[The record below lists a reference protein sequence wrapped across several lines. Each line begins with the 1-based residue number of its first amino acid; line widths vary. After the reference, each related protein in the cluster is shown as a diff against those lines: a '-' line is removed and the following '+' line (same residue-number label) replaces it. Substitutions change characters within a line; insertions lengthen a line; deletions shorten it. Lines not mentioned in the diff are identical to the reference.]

1 MPWQEIA
8 RAIADASGQSFHPGA
23 PRGIGGGC
31 INQAYRL
38 ADARSAWF
46 VKSNSVAALAMFE
59 AEAAGLRAL
68 SDTGL
73 RTPRPLCT
81 GTTGQESFIV
91 LEYLELGRPRADGWR
106 LAGERLAALHGHG
119 ADAFGWER
127 DNTIGATPQE
137 NAWDS
142 DWIRFWRERRLG
154 FQLAEASRNGHRGRV
169 IELGE
174 RLLEAFPALL
184 DHQPRPA
191 LLHGDLWSGNLAF
204 DASGEPVVYDPA
216 CYFGDAD
223 ADLAMTELF
232 GGFDHAFHE
241 AYRSCRPAEPGY
253 AVRRDLYNLYHVL
266 NHLNLFGGG
275 YLQQSIRLLERLLA
289 EC

>member
-8 RAIADASGQSFHPGA
+8 RAIADASGEAFQPDP
-23 PRGIGGGC
+23 PRGLGGGC

-38 ADARSAWF
+38 ADRNSTWF
-46 VKSNSVAALAMFE
+46 VKTNAAAALVMFE

-68 SDTGL
+68 SEAGL

-81 GTTGQESFIV
+81 GTAGQESFIV
-91 LEYLELGRPRADGWR
+91 LEYLELGRPGPGGWQR
-106 LAGERLAALHGHG
+106 AGERLADLHGHG
-119 ADAFGWER
+119 AEAFGWER

-137 NAWDS
+137 NAWDP
-142 DWIRFWRERRLG
+142 DWIRFWSERRLG
-154 FQLAEASRNGHRGRV
+154 FQLAEARRNGHRGRL

-174 RLLEAFPALL
+174 RLLERFPVLL
-184 DHQPRPA
+184 DHRPRPA

-204 DASGEPVVYDPA
+204 GADGEPVVYDPA
-216 CYFGDAD
+216 CYYGDAD

-232 GGFDHAFHE
+232 GGFDRAFYD
-241 AYRSCRPAEPGY
+241 AYRGCRPAAPGY
-253 AVRRDLYNLYHVL
+253 PPRRDLYNLYHVL

>member
-8 RAIADASGQSFHPGA
+8 RAIAEATGQPFQPVPPA
-23 PRGIGGGC
+23 GIGGGC

-38 ADARSAWF
+38 SDGRSAWF
-46 VKSNSVAALAMFE
+46 VKTNRAAALAMFE

-68 SDTGL
+68 SCAGL
-73 RTPRPLCT
+73 RTPRSLCT
-81 GTTGQESFIV
+81 GTAGQQSFIV
-91 LEYLELGRPRADGWR
+91 LEYLELGRPRAGSWR
-106 LAGERLAALHGHG
+106 QAGEHLAALHGHG
-119 ADAFGWER
+119 ADAFGWEQ
-127 DNTIGATPQE
+127 DNTIGATPQQNTWE
-137 NAWDS
+137 S
-142 DWIRFWRERRLG
+142 DWVRFWRERRLG
-154 FQLAEASRNGHRGRV
+154 FQLAEARRNGHRGRV

-184 DHQPRPA
+184 VQQPRPS

-204 DASGEPVVYDPA
+204 DARGEPVVYDPA

-232 GGFDHAFHE
+232 GGFDQAFYE
-241 AYRSCRPAEPGY
+241 AYRGCRPASPGY
-253 AVRRDLYNLYHVL
+253 PVRRDLYNLYHVL

>member
-1 MPWQEIA
+1 MPWQAIA
-8 RAIADASGQSFHPGA
+8 RAITEATGDDFKPGQ
-23 PRGIGGGC
+23 PRNVAGGC

-38 ADARSAWF
+38 ADGHSAWF
-46 VKSNSVAALAMFE
+46 VKTNRASALDMFE

-68 SDTGL
+68 AGAGM
-73 RTPRPLCT
+73 RTPAPLCT
-81 GTTGQESFIV
+81 GVDGDESFIV
-91 LEYLELGRPRADGWR
+91 LEYLELGRPGPGGWR
-106 LAGERLAALHGHG
+106 LAGERLAALHAHH

-127 DNTIGATPQE
+127 DNTIGATAQE

-142 DWIRFWRERRLG
+142 DWVRFWRERRLG
-154 FQLAEASRNGHRGRV
+154 FQLAEARRNGHRGRV
-169 IELGE
+169 LELGE
-174 RLLEAFPALL
+174 RLLEALPLLL
-184 DHQPRPA
+184 DQSPRPS

-204 DASGEPVVYDPA
+204 DSGGEPVVYDPA

-232 GGFDHAFHE
+232 GGFDRAFYE
-241 AYRSCRPAEPGY
+241 AYRGCRPAAPGY
-253 AVRRDLYNLYHVL
+253 PLRRDLYNLYHVL
-266 NHLNLFGGG
+266 NHLKLFGGG

>member
-8 RAIADASGQSFHPGA
+8 RAIADASGEAFQPGPPHSLA
-23 PRGIGGGC
+23 GGC

-38 ADARSAWF
+38 ADARAAWF
-46 VKSNSVAALAMFE
+46 VKTNSAAALEMFE

-68 SDTGL
+68 SEAGF

-81 GTTGQESFIV
+81 GSTGGESFIV
-91 LEYLELGRPRADGWR
+91 LEYLELARPNPGAWR

-119 ADAFGWER
+119 AGAFGWER
-127 DNTIGATPQE
+127 DNTIGATAQE

-142 DWIRFWRERRLG
+142 DWVRFWRERRLG
-154 FQLAEASRNGHRGRV
+154 FQLAEARRNGHHGRV
-169 IELGE
+169 IDLGQ
-174 RLLEAFPALL
+174 RLLEKLPALL
-184 DHQPRPA
+184 AHQPRPS

-204 DASGEPVVYDPA
+204 DAGGEPVVYDPA
-216 CYFGDAD
+216 CYFGDSD

-232 GGFDHAFHE
+232 GGFDRAFYE
-241 AYRSCRPAEPGY
+241 AYRGCRPAVPGY

-275 YLQQSIRLLERLLA
+275 YLQQSLRLIERLLA
-289 EC
+289 EA